1 MISYSIRAAKDSG
14 QFDKIILSSDDNEIL
29 QLGLSEGISIDERP
43 PEMAGDH
50 VTKVQVIHEFLT
62 RNNSISEFD
71 NIAAL
76 LPTCPFRTSKD
87 VSITVGLFEKNIEK
101 EFLIGVKEY
110 DFPIQLALEK
120 KNDQLVSMIFLDS
133 YKTTRSQDI
142 KRDFIQMELFIL
154 LQLMHFLERDFL

>member
-1 MISYSIRAAKDSG
+1 M
-14 QFDKIILSSDDNEIL
+14 IILK
-29 QLGLSEGISIDERP
+29 P
-43 PEMAGDH
+43 
-50 VTKVQVIHEFLT
+50 
-62 RNNSISEFD
+62 
-71 NIAAL
+71 

-87 VSITVGLFEKNIEK
+87 VSIAVGLEKNIEK

-142 KRDFIQMELFIL
+142 KRDFIQMELIYCYN
-154 LQLMHFLERDFL
+154 

>member
-1 MISYSIRAAKDSG
+1 MIKKSV
-14 QFDKIILSSDDNEIL
+14 FLSSDDNEIL

-76 LPTCPFRTSKD
+76 LHHAHFELQKMCRLQ
-87 VSITVGLFEKNIEK
+87 VGLFEKNIEK
-101 EFLIGVKEY
+101 EFLIGVKG
-110 DFPIQLALEK
+110 I
-120 KNDQLVSMIFLDS
+120 
-133 YKTTRSQDI
+133 
-142 KRDFIQMELFIL
+142 
-154 LQLMHFLERDFL
+154 